1 MLTYRLASPA
11 DAPQLARLR
20 WLHEWEQD
28 SNQPMAE
35 AQFLPLCGAFLAKAL
50 EEKSYFCFLA
60 EEEGKIISNVWVCRV
75 PKIPSPREAQGQI
88 GYVTNVHTLRQYRSR
103 GIGSALMERV
113 KAFAKEN
120 GYELLFVWPSGR
132 AVPFYERQGFCAEN
146 EMMECPLACE

>member
-1 MLTYRLASPA
+1 M
-11 DAPQLARLR
+11 
-20 WLHEWEQD
+20 
-28 SNQPMAE
+28 
-35 AQFLPLCGAFLAKAL
+35 
-50 EEKSYFCFLA
+50 
-60 EEEGKIISNVWVCRV
+60 

-103 GIGSALMERV
+103 GIGGALMERV

-146 EMMECPLACE
+146 EIMECPLAC